1 MSIFVSLSAKS
12 CDGGGKIVEHASLE
26 FHQFCRSQEDRMV
39 LAVLRAHCMMGRE
52 GRHRRQAPDSTYLRY
67 RACDLSDIINYAQK
81 TFLM

>member
-39 LAVLRAHCMMGRE
+39 LWWGTPSRDQCAVRCPFFC
-52 GRHRRQAPDSTYLRY
+52 RHDRGGDRD
-67 RACDLSDIINYAQK
+67 
-81 TFLM
+81 